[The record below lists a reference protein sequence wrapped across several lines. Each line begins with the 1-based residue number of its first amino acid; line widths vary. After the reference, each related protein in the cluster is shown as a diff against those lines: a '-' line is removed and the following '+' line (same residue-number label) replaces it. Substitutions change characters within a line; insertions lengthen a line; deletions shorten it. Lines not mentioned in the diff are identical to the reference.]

1 MPYRDPNNTNY
12 FIALIILFKDVF
24 LGVIGGAI
32 SYLFDFSKARRNG
45 TTFAFQLSSMFIN
58 MALGGFVAYLIGTIL
73 ESDMQFRDA
82 IIGIS
87 GVTSYQILLLA
98 ESKFAIWIFN
108 KITGETSTKNER
120 KD

>member
-1 MPYRDPNNTNY
+1 MPYNDPNNTNY
-12 FIALIILFKDVF
+12 FVALIILFKDVF
-24 LGVIGGAI
+24 LGVIGGAV

-45 TTFAFQLSSMFIN
+45 ASFAFQISSMFIN

-82 IIGIS
+82 LIGLS

-98 ESKFAIWIFN
+98 ESKFAMWIFN
-108 KITGETSTKNER
+108 RITGDSK
-120 KD
+120 K